1 MKHRPLKWYFKYH
14 WPRKIRFHVRQIM
27 AIAGI
32 CLIGFGIGTFYP
44 NYISKINIEEKAA
57 DKTILWAKEIG
68 FAEPRITVGS
78 DEEFIKTMQ
87 KCIAYLNLELHKGE
101 RIPDDLIIAQAIIE
115 SNAGLSRFAREG
127 NNLFG
132 IRVWNKDA
140 GMLPHGYTDTLSWR
154 VKSYNTKCASVRDY
168 IKILNTKQA
177 YTEFRKIRDKQNR
190 WYGRVDAIELA
201 KGLDAWSTT
210 KDYEQQVINIIKKL
224 RQDGKVVVKR

>member
-1 MKHRPLKWYFKYH
+1 MKHRPLIWYVKYKL
-14 WPRKIRFHVRQIM
+14 PRRLKFHFRQTLTI
-27 AIAGI
+27 IGI
-32 CLIGFGIGTFYP
+32 CLIGFFIGTFYP
-44 NYISKINIEEKAA
+44 NFISKNTVEEKAI
-57 DKTILWAKEIG
+57 DKTIKWAKEIG
-68 FAEPRITVGS
+68 FLEPKIETYN
-78 DEEFIKTMQ
+78 DDIFIKSMQ
-87 KCIAYLNLELHKGE
+87 KCIAYLNLELHKNE
-101 RIPDDLIIAQAIIE
+101 QIPDELIIAQAIIE

-140 GMLPHGYTDTLSWR
+140 GMLPHGYNESLSWR

-177 YTEFRKIRDKQNR
+177 YAEFRKIRDSQNGL
-190 WYGRVDAIELA
+190 WGKPDGIALA
-201 KGLDAWSTT
+201 RGLDAWSTT